1 MIVLQFKQHGF
12 TLVEMMITVAIVGIL
27 SAIAVPQYQNYVAK
41 AQAGRILGEVGELRL
56 SVEDCLNH
64 GKAVI
69 GVGSEQCDPR
79 ASASNLIHG
88 GSQVGIILPNNMGV
102 AQISNPLTTTSS
114 ITATIANHS
123 LPILKGKK
131 IIWQRTASGSWHCKS
146 NVDSK
151 YLPSYCQYD
160 ATIS

>member
-27 SAIAVPQYQNYVAK
+27 SAIAVPQYQHYVSK
-41 AQAGRILGEVGELRL
+41 AQANRVIHETGELRL
-56 SVEDCLNH
+56 IIEDCLQSGQINF
-64 GKAVI
+64 GTGNNDCEI
-69 GVGSEQCDPR
+69 GMSM
-79 ASASNLIHG
+79 SNLMHLG
-88 GSQVGIILPNNMGV
+88 LP
-102 AQISNPLTTTSS
+102 QISNPLTVNTT
-114 ITATIANHS
+114 ITATMSNQTTS
-123 LPILKGKK
+123 ILRQKK

-146 NVDSK
+146 NVESK